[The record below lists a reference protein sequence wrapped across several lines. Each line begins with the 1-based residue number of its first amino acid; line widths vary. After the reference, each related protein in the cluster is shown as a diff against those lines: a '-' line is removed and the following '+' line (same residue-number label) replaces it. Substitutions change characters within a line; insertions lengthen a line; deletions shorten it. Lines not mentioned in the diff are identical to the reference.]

1 MARKLNKKTSPT
13 TPADRQD
20 TAEHILLH
28 HVRVNNLKDIDLE
41 IPRGQL
47 VVVTGVSGSGKS
59 SLAFDTLYAEGQRR
73 YVESL
78 SSYARQFVGRMAKP
92 EADWIRGL
100 PPAIAIE
107 QRVVSRNPRSTVATS
122 TEIYEYL
129 RLLYARVG
137 HTISPTTG
145 EEVRKHTVKDVL
157 TYIKSLPIGSRVYLI
172 VPLHIP
178 SGRSL
183 AAHLEIQLQQGYS
196 RLWTEDGIV
205 AIEDALLWKDDRAEG
220 LYLLIDR
227 LALSEELEAVDRLG
241 ESVETAFFEGRGI
254 CSLAIEEMK
263 DGARQPVRLQ
273 EFSNIFEAD
282 GRVFQEPSPEMFSF
296 NNPIGACPECEGFG
310 KVVGIDHRLVIPDP
324 TLSVYDDA
332 VACWRG
338 VVSSEWKQF
347 FIRYAEKL
355 HFPIHRPY
363 EELTEEQK
371 TQLWEGVPSKEYGP
385 IGITPYFDYLRSQL
399 HKIQNRVRIA
409 HFTGKTVC
417 PSCRGGRLKPDALCV
432 QVGGKNIS
440 EVVSMTLWEARDF
453 FDNLQLPEGDAFIAK
468 RLLHEIRSRLTF
480 LDEVGLGY
488 LTLDRLSSTLSG
500 GESQRV
506 TLATQL
512 GSSLVGSLYVLD
524 EPSIGL
530 HQRDTERLIR
540 VVHRLRDLGNT
551 VVVVEHDE
559 EMMRAADYIIDIGP
573 DAGRYGGEVVYAG
586 PASEITKETPG
597 YTAAYLTGR
606 ETIPLP
612 SVRRPWNS
620 YIEVEGATMHNLKDL
635 TVRFP
640 LHTLTVVSGVS
651 GSGKSTLMRELFYEG
666 VSRLLNKEPMDN
678 LELRGISG
686 DLSAISQIEY
696 VDQNNIGRS
705 SRSNPVTYVGAFD
718 TIRELYASLP
728 LSKQMG
734 FKPYYFSFNKEGG
747 RCETCQGAGVITI
760 EMQFM
765 ADITLPCEACHGLRF
780 RKELLEAEYCG
791 VNISQL
797 LDMSVDEAVEF
808 FEANSASSK
817 LTSKI
822 IDQLRPLQRVGL
834 GYIKLGQSGSTL
846 SGGENQRVKLA
857 YYLGKGKK
865 LPTLFIF
872 DEPTTGLHFHDIQR
886 LLHAFDALIDR
897 GHSILVIEHNL
908 DVIKCADHVIDL
920 GPDGGDKG
928 GQLVA
933 AGTPEEV
940 ARCKDSLT
948 GKYLAAKLAADS

>member
-157 TYIKSLPIGSRVYLI
+157 TYIKSLPIGSRIYLI

-324 TLSVYDDA
+324 TLSVYDDV

-371 TQLWEGVPSKEYGP
+371 TQLWEGIPSKEYGP

-440 EVVSMTLWEARDF
+440 EIVSMTLWEARDF
-453 FDNLQLPEGDAFIAK
+453 FDNLQLSEGDAFIAK

-586 PASEITKETPG
+586 PASEITEETPG

-620 YIEVEGATMHNLKDL
+620 YIEVEG
-635 TVRFP
+635 
-640 LHTLTVVSGVS
+640 
-651 GSGKSTLMRELFYEG
+651 GK
-666 VSRLLNKEPMDN
+666 
-678 LELRGISG
+678 
-686 DLSAISQIEY
+686 
-696 VDQNNIGRS
+696 
-705 SRSNPVTYVGAFD
+705 
-718 TIRELYASLP
+718 
-728 LSKQMG
+728 
-734 FKPYYFSFNKEGG
+734 
-747 RCETCQGAGVITI
+747 AG
-760 EMQFM
+760 
-765 ADITLPCEACHGLRF
+765 
-780 RKELLEAEYCG
+780 
-791 VNISQL
+791 
-797 LDMSVDEAVEF
+797 
-808 FEANSASSK
+808 
-817 LTSKI
+817 
-822 IDQLRPLQRVGL
+822 
-834 GYIKLGQSGSTL
+834 GYI
-846 SGGENQRVKLA
+846 
-857 YYLGKGKK
+857 
-865 LPTLFIF
+865 
-872 DEPTTGLHFHDIQR
+872 
-886 LLHAFDALIDR
+886 
-897 GHSILVIEHNL
+897 
-908 DVIKCADHVIDL
+908 
-920 GPDGGDKG
+920 
-928 GQLVA
+928 VA
-933 AGTPEEV
+933 EGTPEEV
-940 ARCKDSLT
+940 ASCAESAT
-948 GKYLAAKLAADS
+948 GMYLKELLKQKVKQHTRKK